1 MEVAKLLI
9 AWSAAFF
16 CLGMLYGEWLAKRPG

>member
-1 MEVAKLLI
+1 MELAKLLI
-9 AWSAAFF
+9 VCSAAFF